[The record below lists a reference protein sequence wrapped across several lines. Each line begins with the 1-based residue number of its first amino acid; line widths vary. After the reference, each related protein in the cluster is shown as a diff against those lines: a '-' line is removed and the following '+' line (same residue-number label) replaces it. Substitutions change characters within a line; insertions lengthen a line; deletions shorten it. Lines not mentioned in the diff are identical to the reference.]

1 MVREAFPMTAGM
13 LSKRHRHRTGKMV
26 LAVAFLVGVAAW
38 GGDAQAQINPFRG
51 NHGPKLAKEDIGAR
65 SAAALKLLNQHP
77 AKVGETESW
86 VGPKS
91 GNQGTLTIRRVYQRS
106 GMPCRAVNSQ
116 VLFKRQQ
123 SKRDFTMNVCRVST
137 GQWKLAE

>member
-1 MVREAFPMTAGM
+1 MTAGM
-13 LSKRHRHRTGKMV
+13 MGNRHGRRAGKV
-26 LAVAFLVGVAAW
+26 FLAVALLAGAVAW
-38 GGDAQAQINPFRG
+38 GADAQAQINPFRG
-51 NHGPKLAKEDIGAR
+51 SHGPKLAKEDIDAR

-77 AKVGETESW
+77 ARVGETESW

-123 SKRDFTMNVCRVST
+123 GKRDFTMNVCRVST